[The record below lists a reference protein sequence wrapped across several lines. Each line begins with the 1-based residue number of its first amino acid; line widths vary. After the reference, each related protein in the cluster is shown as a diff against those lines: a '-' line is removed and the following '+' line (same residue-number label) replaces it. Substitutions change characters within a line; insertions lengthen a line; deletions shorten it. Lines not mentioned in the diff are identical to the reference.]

1 MLLRI
6 ARSAALAL
14 GILAGAGLPATAG
27 GDIVNLATT
36 TTVEDSGLL
45 EHLLDAYGAAG
56 GGPVRAVV
64 RGTGEVLALARRGD
78 ADLLLTHDAEA
89 EQTLVRDGAG
99 LARAELM
106 FNDFVIVGPAADP
119 AEVTGLSDAS
129 AALARIIEARA
140 PFVSRGDDSG
150 THRRERAL
158 WDAEG
163 REPGGD
169 GYLESGNGMGM
180 TLNIASARNAYT
192 LADRGTWLA
201 FNNKGE
207 LQVLVEGDPRL
218 KNVYGLV
225 LVDPAGKDGVN
236 AAGARRLADWL
247 LSPAGQA
254 AIAAYRID
262 GVQAFHPAAS
272 NWKN

>member
-1 MLLRI
+1 MVTRL
-6 ARSAALAL
+6 ARGAIVALTV
-14 GILAGAGLPATAG
+14 LAGANLPAAG
-27 GDIVNLATT
+27 GEIVTLATT

-45 EHLLDAYGAAG
+45 EHLLDGYAAAG
-56 GGPVRAVV
+56 GDPVRAVV

-78 ADLLLTHDAEA
+78 ADLTLTHHPEA
-89 EQTLVRDGAG
+89 ERALVADGAG

-106 FNDFVIVGPAADP
+106 FNDFVIVGPRVDS
-119 AEVTGLSDAS
+119 AEIEGMSDAP
-129 AALARIIEARA
+129 AALARIAEAGA

-163 REPGGD
+163 GARGGD
-169 GYLESGNGMGM
+169 GYLESGGGMGM

-201 FNNKGE
+201 FGNKGE
-207 LQVLVEGDPRL
+207 LRVLVEGDPWL

-225 LVDPAGKDGVN
+225 LVDPDRRKGIN

-247 LSPAGQA
+247 LSSAGQA
-254 AIAAYRID
+254 AIADYRIG
-262 GVQAFHPAAS
+262 GVQAFHPGAAV
-272 NWKN
+272 WE